1 MRSICPRVWRCCHR
15 MKMMEAPNELRPR
28 HQGQISL
35 DKHVKWSDSAMY
47 RTISKLTYY
56 FLMKCQHQNLQVQVP
71 TFESDANG
79 VLNTEHLAGYFS
91 DRFWWVGDW
100 IGWQKAVGLHGVT
113 CRNSVKVLG
122 DLIRFGR
129 FLGMGKASK
138 CWHPT
143 RILIKWR
150 S

>member
-1 MRSICPRVWRCCHR
+1 
-15 MKMMEAPNELRPR
+15 MMEAPNELRPR

-79 VLNTEHLAGYFS
+79 VLNTEHLLGISAIAS
-91 DRFWWVGDW
+91 DELGTGLVAEGRRSSRGHLQKFCESL
-100 IGWQKAVGLHGVT
+100 GWF
-113 CRNSVKVLG
+113 
-122 DLIRFGR
+122 D
-129 FLGMGKASK
+129 
-138 CWHPT
+138 
-143 RILIKWR
+143 
-150 S
+150 